1 MLISYLTIHQAPA
14 KFRALVCDTRFS
26 INFIPSWKMYAEGIK
41 ALCLPVRS
49 RIGIELGDHL
59 TAKSKLHFHHGALA
73 AQFLPKLHALMRLIS
88 LPAKGLLSFL
98 PGNLWKWSPP
108 ACPPSFLLSTLFLHL
123 PWGSQLNWLM
133 LQECLEMMKS
143 SHQVLTSLSLLFR
156 QPSFLQICFIW
167 SDFTDKPR
175 SDEQTVLL
183 HRPLLLAL

>member
-1 MLISYLTIHQAPA
+1 
-14 KFRALVCDTRFS
+14 
-26 INFIPSWKMYAEGIK
+26 MYAEGIK

-88 LPAKGLLSFL
+88 LPTKGLLSFL
-98 PGNLWKWSPP
+98 PENLWKWSPP

-123 PWGSQLNWLM
+123 LWGSHLNWLM

-183 HRPLLLAL
+183 HKPLLLAL